1 MWALLRGT
9 GRCNRHSLPLE
20 AKGKTV
26 VEEKQLAVRQQ
37 TAEQGVQA
45 LALQQDLR
53 GRRRVSDVTTPTS
66 KSRKIVLES
75 QNF

>member
-1 MWALLRGT
+1 MNSQSDQKIEDSAPMWALLRGT

-53 GRRRVSDVTTPTS
+53 RAKEG
-66 KSRKIVLES
+66 
-75 QNF
+75 